1 MCARVPGGCSSA
13 GLSLCSEGADP
24 ITLCLPARQF
34 KLDTAAITTHA
45 VGSRG
50 WAARS
55 TARTA
60 GGGSHARTLASVPEG
75 CSGAGPAMRSD
86 GFLPTPP
93 QTFQAQIVNRSSS
106 RDDGASGPRHLGTS
120 GPRYPRD
127 PRSLGT
133 SRPRDLGT
141 SGPRGL
147 EASRPRDLETSG
159 PRDLG
164 TSCSRDLET
173 SRPRDLVTSRPRGPE
188 VRGTEVPRHR
198 GPEAPRARGPEIP
211 RSGGTEVSRSRG
223 PEAFF
228 VDWIEMNVGR
238 GRTIGGNLK

>member
-13 GLSLCSEGADP
+13 GLSLRSEGADP
-24 ITLCLPARQF
+24 ITRCLPARQF
-34 KLDTAAITTHA
+34 ELDTAAITTHA

-141 SGPRGL
+141 SGPRAIGT
-147 EASRPRDLETSG
+147 SR

-164 TSCSRDLET
+164 TSL
-173 SRPRDLVTSRPRGPE
+173 PRGLVAPRFE
-188 VRGTEVPRHR
+188 APRSRGTEAPRHR
-198 GPEAPRARGPEIP
+198 GPEVP
-211 RSGGTEVSRSRG
+211 RSRG
-223 PEAFF
+223 LEVPRSRGLEVLRLFL
-228 VDWIEMNVGR
+228 WIGLR
-238 GRTIGGNLK
+238 

>member
-1 MCARVPGGCSSA
+1 MEGWAERSLCARVPGGCSSA

-34 KLDTAAITTHA
+34 ELDTAAITTHA

-147 EASRPRDLETSG
+147 E
-159 PRDLG
+159 
-164 TSCSRDLET
+164 
-173 SRPRDLVTSRPRGPE
+173 
-188 VRGTEVPRHR
+188 
-198 GPEAPRARGPEIP
+198 
-211 RSGGTEVSRSRG
+211 VSRS
-223 PEAFF
+223 
-228 VDWIEMNVGR
+228 
-238 GRTIGGNLK
+238 

>member
-1 MCARVPGGCSSA
+1 MEGWAERSLCARVPGGCSSA

-34 KLDTAAITTHA
+34 ELDTAAITTHA

-106 RDDGASGPRHLGTS
+106 RDDGVSGPRHLGTS

-141 SGPRGL
+141 SGPRDL
-147 EASRPRDLETSG
+147 ETSRPRDLGASGPRDLGASGPRDLETSG
-159 PRDLG
+159 PRY
-164 TSCSRDLET
+164 LEA
-173 SRPRDLVTSRPRGPE
+173 SWPRGS
-188 VRGTEVPRHR
+188 RHR
-198 GPEAPRARGPEIP
+198 GPEAPRPRGTEGP
-211 RSGGTEVSRSRG
+211 RSRDPEVWRYRGLEVSRS
-223 PEAFF
+223 
-228 VDWIEMNVGR
+228 
-238 GRTIGGNLK
+238 